1 MIGIPLS
8 LCLCRCGNLNF
19 ARRMSCNRCG
29 ANKPKDLANKKKFGI
44 EIGKAA
50 ADKSKGLFSADDWQ
64 CNKLVLPRWEQLSRQ
79 THTACSYMK
88 YLCCVVT

>member
-1 MIGIPLS
+1 MISKLTLLS
-8 LCLCRCGNLNF
+8 YSLDMFRCGNLNF

-29 ANKPKDLANKKKFGI
+29 ANKPKDLASKRKFGI

-64 CNKLVLPRWEQLSRQ
+64 CNKSVVRRRGSCLDRTVPR
-79 THTACSYMK
+79 
-88 YLCCVVT
+88 